1 MDVTI
6 DDIAVCKKRLSITI
20 PREEIDAKFTERFAE
35 LEREAIVPGFRPGRA
50 PRRLIEK
57 RFHEAVTEEVRAKLV
72 SEAFEK
78 ALEEHKLNIVGEP
91 DIDPEKITL
100 PDEGSMTFSVDL
112 EVRPEFEL
120 PDDYA
125 HIPIDQVGRPE
136 VTDETVEKAL
146 QRLREQHGEMEPVG
160 EDGQIQ
166 EGDLVMADLTIQA
179 GDVMVVDH
187 QNVRLPVAQVAVEGI
202 RLETL
207 PDLLKGAKAGEDRT
221 AKITIG
227 PEADNEAVRGQEA
240 DLTVRINEVQRLR
253 LPTDEALL
261 AAADYEDMDS
271 LRAAVR
277 RQQQSQTEAQFRE
290 AQEEA
295 VRSWLLERMPFE
307 LPEDLVARHANRLL
321 QRRLVSLQ
329 YRGVPADELEQ
340 HLGEIQ
346 QTTNE
351 QAARD
356 LRLYFILDAIAQKEN
371 IEVADAEVDA
381 RIRFMAAQYGRKA
394 DRLREEMTASGHLDS
409 MRGQIL
415 EDKVVRLLLDRAT
428 RPAEDAAAP
437 PAAAPAEAQ
446 ASSEPAAGTDTPA
459 EPEAGGAGD
468 VEST

>member
-1 MDVTI
+1 
-6 DDIAVCKKRLSITI
+6 
-20 PREEIDAKFTERFAE
+20 
-35 LEREAIVPGFRPGRA
+35 
-50 PRRLIEK
+50 
-57 RFHEAVTEEVRAKLV
+57 
-72 SEAFEK
+72 
-78 ALEEHKLNIVGEP
+78 
-91 DIDPEKITL
+91 
-100 PDEGSMTFSVDL
+100 MTFSVDIK
-112 EVRPEFEL
+112 VRPECYL

-125 HIPIDQVGRPE
+125 AIPRDQVAQPE
-136 VTDETVEKAL
+136 VTDETVETAL

-160 EDGQIQ
+160 EAGEVQD
-166 EGDLVMADLTIQA
+166 GDLVVADLTIQA
-179 GDVMVVDH
+179 GDVMVVDR

-227 PEADNEAVRGQEA
+227 QEADNEDVRGQEA
-240 DLTVRINEVQRLR
+240 DLTVRINEIQRLR

-261 AAADYEDMDS
+261 EATDYEDMDA

-277 RQQQSQTEAQFRE
+277 RQQQSQSQAQFRE

-295 VRSWLLERMPFE
+295 VRNWLLERIPFD

-321 QRRLVSLQ
+321 QRRLVNLQ

-356 LRLYFILDAIAQKEN
+356 LRLHFILDAIAKKEG

-381 RIRFMAAQYGRKA
+381 RIRFMAAQYGRKP
-394 DRLREEMTASGHLDS
+394 DRLREEMEASGHLES
-409 MRGQIL
+409 LHAQIL

-428 RPAEDAAAP
+428 RPAEE
-437 PAAAPAEAQ
+437 AAAPAAATPEPSAETAEGQTPPEPSAEA
-446 ASSEPAAGTDTPA
+446 ADTPA
-459 EPEAGGAGD
+459 EDADAETETPAEPDAEAAGD